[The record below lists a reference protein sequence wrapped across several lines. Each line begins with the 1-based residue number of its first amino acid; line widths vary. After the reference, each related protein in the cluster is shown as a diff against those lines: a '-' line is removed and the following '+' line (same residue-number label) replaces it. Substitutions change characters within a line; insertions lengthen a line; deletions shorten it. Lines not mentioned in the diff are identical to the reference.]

1 MLCKPFAWIVVCLI
15 GVVAVGLWFLL
26 SRGACPESHGRA
38 VSQGEVHD
46 TVPPAVPAEVVPVS
60 HLSPEQTPPPLPTPT
75 ADVPFEPPSATTP
88 EPLPP
93 VPVTPG
99 AVAERTVDP
108 AVARLVDASIPL
120 ETRSSEVEQ
129 LGKRGDA
136 NAVRTLMQ
144 LGDTEDYLNYKAV
157 EVLGSV
163 KTPEVARYLEGKLGA
178 ADPKIAAYAMQSLA
192 QIEGAEAIPAIA
204 AAIAANRQRPDGFQ
218 DTVCA
223 AGVKALGEIGSAKA
237 IPALAEE
244 FEKAVGKTLLHEYG
258 SQVVAAIKA
267 IGDAS
272 GAPVLKDYLV
282 RLEKEHAAMAD
293 NPMGQRYLEGKI
305 KETNEA
311 LASLLE

>member
-1 MLCKPFAWIVVCLI
+1 MLSKPFAWIVVCLI
-15 GVVAVGLWFLL
+15 GVVAAGLWFIFPQGV
-26 SRGACPESHGRA
+26 STERHGRA
-38 VSQGEVHD
+38 VSQGAAGGGD
-46 TVPPAVPAEVVPVS
+46 TVPPAVPAPAAGPTPTQAT
-60 HLSPEQTPPPLPTPT
+60 SPLAPLPSDSLPTPT
-75 ADVPFEPPSATTP
+75 AAVPSA
-88 EPLPP
+88 PP
-93 VPVTPG
+93 APVTPG

-108 AVARLVDASIPL
+108 AVAHLVDASIPV

-129 LGKRGDA
+129 LGKIGDA

-163 KTPEVARYLEGKLGA
+163 KTSEVARYLEGKLGA
-178 ADPKIAAYAMQSLA
+178 ADPKIVAYAMQSLT
-192 QIEGAEAIPAIA
+192 QVQGAEAIPAIA
-204 AAIAANRQRPDGFQ
+204 AAIAANRQRPDGYQ

-244 FEKAVGKTLLHEYG
+244 IEKTVGKTLLHEYG

-272 GAPVLKDYLV
+272 GAPALKGYLA
-282 RLEKEHAAMAD
+282 RLEKEHAAMAG
-293 NPMGQRYLEGKI
+293 NPMGQQYLEGKI